1 MAVKLKIS
9 YWYFRVWVFFFCVAS
24 LYAAFPS
31 LPLFLSL
38 VFLSVCTECLYALS
52 LWFTPSNSRALT
64 AKKLLVFLRDFPHL
78 LCVYIFFFHPLTLH
92 RLPLNLLVSSSLSFT
107 SSCSILIF
115 ISQAPG
121 CIFFSLHVTRLV
133 SCSSWPSAFGVV
145 WFVLLRFCSQR
156 SSSFLCLAFSLSH
169 FFLSSL

>member
-1 MAVKLKIS
+1 MLWASDLHPLIHELLLPKSCLSSWEIFPTS
-9 YWYFRVWVFFFCVAS
+9 CVS
-24 LYAAFPS
+24 
-31 LPLFLSL
+31 
-38 VFLSVCTECLYALS
+38 T
-52 LWFTPSNSRALT
+52 
-64 AKKLLVFLRDFPHL
+64 
-78 LCVYIFFFHPLTLH
+78 FFFHPLTLH

-156 SSSFLCLAFSLSH
+156 SSSFLCLAFSLS
-169 FFLSSL
+169 LSLLFIKFVRTEGACMWVCLCLSACLLLWIYPLELLSHTANTERLQGL